1 MDLIQRNKIPF
12 ETPEFQITMNEWIRI
27 ASDSVRKRHSRTR
40 VGKVKHSRCDA
51 KPVLKEEDY
60 CYYTGIKFADAEQQF
75 VNPNDPR
82 KRSLDHKIPLA
93 ICYINGM
100 TMDEANHPDNLCWC
114 LKVINNVRGT
124 SDLES
129 FKPVAEYYRKKFIEA
144 GYDYTVS
151 LSCSA
156 G

>member
-1 MDLIQRNKIPF
+1 MDLVERNKI
-12 ETPEFQITMNEWIRI
+12 EFNIPTFQTEMNEWIRL
-27 ASDSVRKRHSRTR
+27 ASDNIRRRHSRTR
-40 VGKVKHSRCDA
+40 IGKVKHSRCDA

-60 CYYTGIKFADAEQQF
+60 CYYTGIKFADVEKQF

-93 ICYINGM
+93 ICYIKGM

-114 LKVINNVRGT
+114 LKVINNIRGT

-129 FKPVAEYYRKKFIEA
+129 FKPIAEYYRKKFIEA

-151 LSCSA
+151 SSCSA